1 MCKHLSY
8 DYNMFI
14 TFSGCHSLRYIEY
27 NFFRRSSQILYR
39 ELQVGKDNIEKFKSN
54 GKCVYE
60 LPGVYYISS
69 HIYTK
74 TQGTSFFVKKNR
86 VTIIGSV
93 SDSTSTYS
101 TNPISAVVDLQLN
114 DMLYVYASLYI
125 HPGYSCLSI
134 MKTG

>member
-1 MCKHLSY
+1 MICLLLSVAVTACVTSST
-8 DYNMFI
+8 
-14 TFSGCHSLRYIEY
+14 TFSDGVVRFSTV
-27 NFFRRSSQILYR
+27 NF
-39 ELQVGKDNIEKFKSN
+39 QVGIDNIETFKSN
-54 GKCVYE
+54 GKFVCE
-60 LPGVYYISS
+60 LPGVYYISA

-86 VTIIGSV
+86 VTIAGSV

-125 HPGYSCLSI
+125 HSGYSCLSI
-134 MKTG
+134 LKIG